1 MEKLIETLFNGISM
15 GAIYALIAL
24 GFVLVYKATDIL
36 NFANGE
42 LVMFGAFFCY
52 TFATMLNVT
61 YIVSFLVAMA
71 LGALLGA
78 VVYTLFFRKITG
90 EPHFVTIMMSI

>member
-42 LVMFGAFFCY
+42 LVMFGAFSVIPSQQCLTSHISYPFWSRWPLVPYSGQLY
-52 TFATMLNVT
+52 TPYF
-61 YIVSFLVAMA
+61 S
-71 LGALLGA
+71 G
-78 VVYTLFFRKITG
+78 K
-90 EPHFVTIMMSI
+90 